1 VSTRAALV
9 RLLLLHSS
17 TTPTTVAA
25 MSSDDTSPPP
35 PPAVRH
41 NDVAHRYEVVQAGH
55 RAVAMYERAGD
66 VITFTHTI
74 VPRALEGQGVGAAL
88 VRHALDDARAHG
100 WRVVPV
106 CPFVRAYLAR
116 HGEYRDLLA
125 PGAHA

>member
-1 VSTRAALV
+1 M
-9 RLLLLHSS
+9 
-17 TTPTTVAA
+17 TPAEPAGRETGAERVAA
-25 MSSDDTSPPP
+25 
-35 PPAVRH
+35 A
-41 NDVAHRYEVVQAGH
+41 A
-55 RAVAMYERAGD
+55 
-66 VITFTHTI
+66 
-74 VPRALEGQGVGAAL
+74 EGQGVGAAL